1 MASSQSNK
9 DYATFLSTISTASFW
24 TSALLLIF
32 SMGYRNESG
41 TICTI
46 VGYCLLFISI
56 FFYTVN
62 MLLRIIHANDP
73 QNTAFRNTMTI
84 IPFLISMGTIGYMIY
99 LMQDYLK
106 PISTGDVA
114 PGYYSFSQTFLILTG
129 LQLLAFNYIMG
140 AEGLHKISAL
150 KISQS
155 LVMLIFNTLIVIN
168 VITIYLILTYFTT
181 DG

>member
-1 MASSQSNK
+1 
-9 DYATFLSTISTASFW
+9 
-24 TSALLLIF
+24 
-32 SMGYRNESG
+32 
-41 TICTI
+41 
-46 VGYCLLFISI
+46 
-56 FFYTVN
+56 

-84 IPFLISMGTIGYMIY
+84 LPFLISMGTIGYMIY

-106 PISTGDVA
+106 PISTGNVA

-129 LQLLAFNYIMG
+129 LQLIAFNYMMG

-155 LVMLIFNTLIVIN
+155 LAMLIFNTLIVIN